1 MCHICD
7 QNKMVFDMYYDEHR
21 RHSSGVFAAATVAV
35 AVAVAVAS
43 TVNLIACTADLVR
56 R

>member
-1 MCHICD
+1 MH
-7 QNKMVFDMYYDEHR
+7 YDEHR
-21 RHSSGVFAAATVAV
+21 RHSSGVFDPAAAAD
-35 AVAVAVAS
+35 AEAS